1 MSDYHDN
8 WKPGDELERLS
19 EALAA
24 SKEREAGLRAELAD
38 TIKTIGVLEGQTL
51 KFRARIE
58 ELERGLGLS
67 FWLGYDDGFDI
78 AVADQPYDPDKAA
91 ERYGYKPWEDPVITG
106 HIITDAEIDN
116 AIKHINTSQLEWV
129 RAFAYGVLFE
139 LGLLDDEGEVLP
151 HRPEDD
157 GSGPLSIDIPP
168 LSSEQAPSISIGYKQ
183 EE

>member
-1 MSDYHDN
+1 MSDEC
-8 WKPGDELERLS
+8 K
-19 EALAA
+19 
-24 SKEREAGLRAELAD
+24 
-38 TIKTIGVLEGQTL
+38 
-51 KFRARIE
+51 
-58 ELERGLGLS
+58 
-67 FWLGYDDGFDI
+67 
-78 AVADQPYDPDKAA
+78 
-91 ERYGYKPWEDPVITG
+91 
-106 HIITDAEIDN
+106 ITDAEIDN